1 MGLEI
6 FERGELPAGLPVR
19 QFLDATEI
27 GDVRAAIAAQFRR
40 PGSWRPPPSRAA
52 GSDHRR
58 EPGIDRIDD
67 VVRAVVDEVRA
78 LGAEPFIVPA
88 MGSHGGATA
97 EGQLR
102 VHCALWHHRRD
113 DGLSDFSSSMDTV
126 HLGEVEGDVPVWI
139 DRNAFEAD
147 AVIPVGRVK
156 PHTDF
161 RGPVESGLMKMIA
174 IGLGKQKGA
183 EFFHSQGMEEFHH
196 LIPAVANFTLSQV
209 NIPFGVAVIENGY
222 GNLAQAEAVPAA
234 RIWEREQELLR
245 IARERMGRLPGERID
260 VLIVDRIG
268 KDISGD
274 GADPNVINR
283 DVAGVLPP
291 TEEPVTPRIQRVIVR
306 DLTDDTEGNATGIGM
321 ADIALRRRSTSMD
334 PVATYMNMITAKAP
348 QGARIPLTVDTD
360 RRGDL
365 RCARLLP
372 QDPAGNGA
380 ASPGFRTRSTSRH
393 FGRRKRSCQSCS
405 NQDGSRSWETTRRSR
420 SRTRDARGLVS
431 FAPHV
436 VSQALR
442 IAASNGS
449 SIVASTSSRN
459 DAIGRPGSARR

>member
-1 MGLEI
+1 MEEAMGLEI
-6 FERGELPAGLPVR
+6 FERGELPQWAQVR
-19 QFLDATEI
+19 QFLDATDI
-27 GDVRAAIAAQFRR
+27 GDVRAAIAEQFRR
-40 PGSWRPPPSRAA
+40 VGIGDRLRPGQRVAITA
-52 GSDHRR
+52 GSR
-58 EPGIDRIDD
+58 GIDRIDE

-78 LGAEPFIVPA
+78 LGALPFIVPA

-97 EGQLR
+97 EGQRELIA
-102 VHCALWHHRRD
+102 HYGITEETMGCPIL
-113 DGLSDFSSSMDTV
+113 SSMETV
-126 HLGEVEGDVPVWI
+126 HLGYVEGDIPVWF
-139 DRNAFEAD
+139 DRRAFEAD

-174 IGLGKQKGA
+174 IGLGKQHGA
-183 EFFHSQGMEEFHH
+183 EYFHFQGMDEFHH
-196 LIPAVANFTLSQV
+196 LIPAVANYTLAQV

-234 RIWEREQELLR
+234 KIFEREQELLR

-291 TEEPVTPRIQRVIVR
+291 TEEPVKPRVQRMIVR

-321 ADIALRRRSTSMD
+321 ADIALRRAVERMD

-360 RRGDL
+360 RQAL
-365 RCARLLP
+365 HVALACCLKTQPETARIARILDTKHVETFWASEALLP
-372 QDPAGNGA
+372 ELLE
-380 ASPGFRTRSTSRH
+380 S
-393 FGRRKRSCQSCS
+393 GRVEVM
-405 NQDGSRSWETTRRSR
+405 GE
-420 SRTRDARGLVS
+420 L
-431 FAPHV
+431 
-436 VSQALR
+436 QA
-442 IAASNGS
+442 IAFDESGMF
-449 SIVASTSSRN
+449 V
-459 DAIGRPGSARR
+459 D

>member
-6 FERGELPAGLPVR
+6 FERGALPRWAPVH

-27 GDVRAAIAAQFRR
+27 GDVRAAIAAEFRR
-40 PGSWRPPPSRAA
+40 PGVGDRLRPGQRVAVTA
-52 GSDHRR
+52 GSR
-58 EPGIDRIDD
+58 GIDRIDE
-67 VVRAVVDEVRA
+67 VVRAVVDEVRQH
-78 LGAEPFIVPA
+78 GAEPFVIPA

-97 EGQLR
+97 EGQLELIA
-102 VHCALWHHRRD
+102 HYGITEATMGCPL
-113 DGLSDFSSSMDTV
+113 LSSMDTV
-126 HLGEVEGDVPVWI
+126 HLGEVEGHVPVWF

-174 IGLGKQKGA
+174 IGLGKQHGA
-183 EFFHSQGMEEFHH
+183 EFFHSQGMDEFHH
-196 LIPAVANFTLSQV
+196 LIPAVAKFTLTQI

-234 RIWEREQELLR
+234 RIWEREQELLK
-245 IARERMGRLPGERID
+245 IARERMGRLPAERID

-283 DVAGVLPP
+283 DVVGAGRP
-291 TEEPVTPRIQRVIVR
+291 TEEPIKPRIQRLIVR
-306 DLTDDTEGNATGIGM
+306 DLTEDTEGNATGIGM
-321 ADIALRRRSTSMD
+321 ADVVLRRAVDKMD

-360 RRGDL
+360 RQAIYVALACCLKIEQERAHIARIPDTKHLETFWASEHLLPELLESGRIEVTGDL
-365 RCARLLP
+365 RPITFDR
-372 QDPAGNGA
+372 
-380 ASPGFRTRSTSRH
+380 
-393 FGRRKRSCQSCS
+393 
-405 NQDGSRSWETTRRSR
+405 DGMLAE
-420 SRTRDARGLVS
+420 
-431 FAPHV
+431 
-436 VSQALR
+436 
-442 IAASNGS
+442 
-449 SIVASTSSRN
+449 
-459 DAIGRPGSARR
+459 